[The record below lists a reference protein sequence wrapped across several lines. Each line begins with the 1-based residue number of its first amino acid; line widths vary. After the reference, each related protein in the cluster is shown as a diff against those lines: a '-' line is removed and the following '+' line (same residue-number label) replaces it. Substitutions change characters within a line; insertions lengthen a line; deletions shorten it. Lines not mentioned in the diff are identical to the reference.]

1 MFLAPLAIIVGFTPL
16 YIVCLKYMDQGVDK
30 DSICQTCGKN
40 ELVFAEPNT
49 TEHFCQW
56 LSSGENERVTVIAH
70 NFKGYD
76 SLHILGSSWV
86 HSKSK
91 KM

>member
-1 MFLAPLAIIVGFTPL
+1 
-16 YIVCLKYMDQGVDK
+16 MDQGVDK

-56 LSSGENERVTVIAH
+56 LFSGENEGVTVIAH
-70 NFKGYD
+70 NLIE
-76 SLHILGSSWV
+76 SLPVVGLIPHEEDFSVFQFHGIRVIVVYVW
-86 HSKSK
+86 
-91 KM
+91 